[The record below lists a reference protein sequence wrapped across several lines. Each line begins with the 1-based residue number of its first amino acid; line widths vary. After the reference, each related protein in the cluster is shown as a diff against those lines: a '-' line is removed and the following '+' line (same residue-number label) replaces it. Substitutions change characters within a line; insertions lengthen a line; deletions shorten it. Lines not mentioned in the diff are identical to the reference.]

1 MMNPTT
7 LASAPRVEPS
17 SGPWWRHPLMWM
29 VVGGPAAV
37 VVAGLATLWLAVH
50 SPDPVIEAD
59 YYRRGIEINR
69 TLEAQRALTPAQQA
83 RNHVTTPTRNLP
95 PAQP

>member
-1 MMNPTT
+1 MTNRAT
-7 LASAPRVEPS
+7 LASAPLAEAP

-37 VVAGLATLWLAVH
+37 VVAGFATLWLAVH
-50 SPDPVIEAD
+50 RPDPVIEAD

-69 TLEAQRALTPAQQA
+69 TLAAQHALTPAQQA
-83 RNHVTTPTRNLP
+83 RNHVTTPVHDLP
-95 PAQP
+95 PVSP